1 MIYGPGAK
9 ALLAGVAFAASLVGP
24 MAGSAF
30 ARTNYAVVVGVT
42 EYPFL
47 PRNTWLVGPRND
59 ALLVRDYLLN
69 QSPVPFDP
77 ANIAILA
84 DDVDGGREPTLASI
98 VETLDDMAEK
108 AEPGD
113 FLYLQFS
120 GHGFQQTAAD
130 PSSELDGLDEI
141 FLPKDTGRWV
151 DRTQGMPNV
160 LVDDVVGDA
169 LDRIREK
176 GAFVW
181 VVFDSCHS
189 GTATRAAPGD
199 DVQERKIDPEM
210 VGMPPEVL
218 YEAGTSRDVMA
229 REAPVRVE
237 PTGAASTR
245 KGGMVAFFAAQTNE
259 TTPEMPLPKG
269 AEGATKYGLFTHTIF
284 SRLAE
289 NPSVTYRQLA
299 EGVLQHYTS
308 INRTSTTPLFEGD
321 LDAPVFG
328 TEIDEFIPQWPI
340 RVADSG
346 VTISG
351 GLLNGLV
358 PGTRLAVMEKAG
370 DTIDKAIGY
379 LQVDRADNFTSR
391 LVMAPPPVGQEED
404 EDEVNIALTDEELEA
419 PVATSLTVKTIRD
432 IPAGAY
438 ARLVET
444 NFDFTLTV
452 ARPVASE
459 AHPERV
465 AMVNAMLDAL
475 VADETLPMRIA
486 LVAPGEAADLRLA
499 VLAEASLDDAGFGAS
514 TLPTLW
520 FLPESGELSLEEGRR
535 PPSITMESDDTAAIG
550 DAIGQYLVR
559 IYRATNLA
567 RIGQGSD
574 YGAQE
579 VEITFT
585 LRRQGTGEE
594 VPIETTNLPTG
605 QPGDRVHVLAT
616 NNTGS
621 AVDINVLYIGSDYS
635 IGFMGKERL
644 QPSATFDDEFIEFTD
659 ESYGKELIVAVA
671 SEVVPL
677 KATLDLSYLEQPGL
691 RALTRGPAPE
701 SLADLIGVMESGV
714 STRAAKASSN
724 RAEKKQRGSVMI
736 FPVRTMPRS

>member
-1 MIYGPGAK
+1 MIFGPGAK
-9 ALLAGVAFAASLVGP
+9 ALMASVAFAASLVGP
-24 MAGSAF
+24 MASSAL

-42 EYPFL
+42 EYPHL

-77 ANIAILA
+77 ANVAILA

-98 VETLDDMAEK
+98 VETLDDMAQK

-160 LVDDVVGDA
+160 LVDDMVGDA

-199 DVQERKIDPEM
+199 DVQERKIDPES

-218 YEAGTSRDVMA
+218 YEAATSRDVMA
-229 REAPVRVE
+229 REAPVRIE

-328 TEIDEFIPQWPI
+328 MEMEEFIPQWPV

-358 PGTRLAVMEKAG
+358 PGTRLALLEKAG

-391 LVMAPPPVGQEED
+391 LVMASPPVQD
-404 EDEVNIALTDEELEA
+404 EADEVDIALTEDELE
-419 PVATSLTVKTIRD
+419 ATSLTVKTLGD

-438 ARLVET
+438 ARMVEAT
-444 NFDFTLTV
+444 FEFTLTV
-452 ARPVASE
+452 ARPVASD

-465 AMVNAMLDAL
+465 AMVNELLEAL
-475 VADETLPMRIA
+475 AEDQNRPMRIA
-486 LVAPGEAADLRLA
+486 LVAPGEPADLRLA
-499 VLAEASLDDAGFGAS
+499 VMAEASLDDAGLGAS

-550 DAIGQYLVR
+550 DAIAQYLAR

-574 YGAQE
+574 YGPQD

-594 VPIETTNLPTG
+594 VPIETTNLPVG
-605 QPGDRVHVLAT
+605 LPGDRVHLRAT

-644 QPSATFDDEFIEFTD
+644 QPSATMDDEFIEFTED
-659 ESYGKELIVAVA
+659 SYGKELIVAVA

-677 KATLDLSYLEQPGL
+677 KATLDLSYLGQPGV
-691 RALTRGPAPE
+691 RAMTRGPLPE
-701 SLADLIGVMESGV
+701 SIADLIGEMDSGMA
-714 STRAAKASSN
+714 TRAGKSLSDRQN
-724 RAEKKQRGSVMI
+724 KQRGSVTI
-736 FPVRTMPRS
+736 YPVQTAPRP

>member
-24 MAGSAF
+24 MAGSAS

-42 EYPFL
+42 EYPLL
-47 PRNTWLVGPRND
+47 PKSTWLVGPRND

-69 QSPVPFDP
+69 RSPVPFEP
-77 ANIAILA
+77 ANVAILA
-84 DDVDGGREPTLASI
+84 DDVEAGREPTLAAI
-98 VETLDDMAEK
+98 VETLDDMAAK

-130 PSSELDGLDEI
+130 PSTETDGLDEI

-151 DRTQGMPNV
+151 DRTRGMPNA
-160 LVDDVVGDA
+160 LVDDAVGQA
-169 LDRIREK
+169 LERIREK

-210 VGMPPEVL
+210 VGMPLEIL
-218 YEAGTSRDVMA
+218 QEGGTARDVLA
-229 REAPVRVE
+229 REAPVPIE

-269 AEGATKYGLFTHTIF
+269 AADATKYGLFTHTIF
-284 SRLAE
+284 SRLSE

-299 EGVLQHYTS
+299 EGVLQHYTA

-321 LDAPVFG
+321 LDVPVFG
-328 TEIDEFIPQWPI
+328 LEVGEFVPQWPVK
-340 RVADSG
+340 VADSG
-346 VTISG
+346 VTIAG

-358 PGTRLAVMEKAG
+358 PGTRLAVLEQAG
-370 DTIDKAIGY
+370 DTMDKAIGF
-379 LQVDRADNFTSR
+379 LEVRSADNFTSR
-391 LVMAPPPVGQEED
+391 LVVAPPAVPEAED
-404 EDEVNIALTDEELEA
+404 EDAVDVALTDEEPDA
-419 PVATSLTVKTIRD
+419 PEATSLKVKTLGD

-438 ARLVET
+438 ARLVEAS
-444 NFDFTLTV
+444 FDFTLTV
-452 ARPVASE
+452 ARPVASD

-465 AMVNAMLDAL
+465 AMVNAMLDTLAADQTRPMRVAL
-475 VADETLPMRIA
+475 VE
-486 LVAPGEAADLRLA
+486 PGKPADLRLVVA
-499 VLAEASLDDAGFGAS
+499 AEADFDDAPIGAS
-514 TLPTLW
+514 TLPTVW
-520 FLPESGELSLEEGRR
+520 FLPESGELSLQDGRR
-535 PPSITMESDDTAAIG
+535 PPSITMESDDAAAIG
-550 DAIGQYLVR
+550 DTIGQYLLR

-574 YGAQE
+574 YGPQE
-579 VEITFT
+579 VEISFT
-585 LRRQGTGEE
+585 LKRQDTGED
-594 VPIETTNLPTG
+594 VPIDTTSLAAG
-605 QPGDRVHVLAT
+605 QPGDRVFVKAV
-616 NNTGS
+616 NNTGA

-644 QPSATFDDEFIEFTD
+644 QPSGSFEDEFIEFTED
-659 ESYGKELIVAVA
+659 SYGKELMVAVA
-671 SEVVPL
+671 SEVVPT
-677 KATLDLSYLEQPGL
+677 KITLDLSYLEQTGL

-701 SLADLIGVMESGV
+701 SVADLLGVMNSGAA
-714 STRAAKASSN
+714 TRAAKASS
-724 RAEKKQRGSVMI
+724 RRSEKKQRGSVMI
-736 FPVRTMPRS
+736 FPVQTMPRS

>member
-24 MAGSAF
+24 MLGSAF

-42 EYPFL
+42 EYPLL

-69 QSPVPFDP
+69 QSPVPFEP
-77 ANIAILA
+77 ANVAILA
-84 DDVDGGREPTLASI
+84 DDVDGGREPTLAAI

-108 AEPGD
+108 AQPGD

-130 PSSELDGLDEI
+130 PSTETDGLDEI
-141 FLPKDTGRWV
+141 FLPKDTGRWI

-160 LVDDVVGDA
+160 LVDDVVGAA
-169 LDRIREK
+169 LERIRDK

-218 YEAGTSRDVMA
+218 YEGGATRDVLA
-229 REAPVRVE
+229 REAPVPVQ
-237 PTGAASTR
+237 PTGAESTR

-321 LDAPVFG
+321 LDVPVFG
-328 TEIDEFIPQWPI
+328 MEMDEFIPQWPVK
-340 RVADSG
+340 VADSG
-346 VTISG
+346 VTIAG

-370 DTIDKAIGY
+370 DTMDKAIGF
-379 LQVDRADNFTSR
+379 LEVRTADNFTSR
-391 LVMAPPPVGQEED
+391 LVVAPPPPEE
-404 EDEVNIALTDEELEA
+404 EVAEGEVAEA
-419 PVATSLTVKTIRD
+419 EQDAPEATSLKVRTPGD

-444 NFDFTLTV
+444 TFDFTLTV
-452 ARPVASE
+452 ARPAPSQ

-475 VADETLPMRIA
+475 EADETKPMRLA
-486 LVAPGEAADLRLA
+486 LVEPGKAADLRLA
-499 VLAEASLDDAGFGAS
+499 VAAEADIEDAGLGAS
-514 TLPTLW
+514 ALPTLW

-535 PPSITMESDDTAAIG
+535 PPSIVMESDDAEAIG
-550 DAIGQYLVR
+550 EAIGQYLVR

-574 YGAQE
+574 YGPQE

-585 LRRQGTGEE
+585 LRRQDTGEE
-594 VPIETTNLPTG
+594 VPIEATNLSIG
-605 QPGDRVHVLAT
+605 QPGDSVFLKAT
-616 NNTGS
+616 NNSG
-621 AVDINVLYIGSDYS
+621 APVDINVLYIGSDYS
-635 IGFMGKERL
+635 ITFMGKERL
-644 QPSATFDDEFIEFTD
+644 LPSASFDEEFLEFTD
-659 ESYGKELIVAVA
+659 ESYGRELMVAVA

-677 KATLDLSYLEQPGL
+677 KATLDLSYLEQAGV
-691 RALTRGPAPE
+691 RSMTRGPAPE
-701 SLADLIGVMESGV
+701 SIADLFDAMGSAMD
-714 STRAAKASSN
+714 TRAAKPSSS
-724 RAEKKQRGSVMI
+724 RAEKKQRGSVTI
-736 FPVRTMPRS
+736 FPVQTMPRS

>member
-1 MIYGPGAK
+1 MIFGPGAK
-9 ALLAGVAFAASLVGP
+9 ALMASVAFAASLVGP

-98 VETLDDMAEK
+98 VETLDEMAQK

-229 REAPVRVE
+229 REAPVRIE

-259 TTPEMPLPKG
+259 TTPEMPLPRG
-269 AEGATKYGLFTHTIF
+269 EEGATKYGLFTHTIF

-328 TEIDEFIPQWPI
+328 MEMEEFIPQWPV
-340 RVADSG
+340 RVAESG

-358 PGTRLAVMEKAG
+358 PGTRLALLEKAG

-379 LQVDRADNFTSR
+379 LKVDRADNFTSR
-391 LVMAPPPVGQEED
+391 LVMAPPVVGNEEG
-404 EDEVNIALTDEELEA
+404 EVSVHLTEEELDALAAIKVHA
-419 PVATSLTVKTIRD
+419 PGD

-438 ARLVET
+438 ARMVEAT
-444 NFDFTLTV
+444 FEFTLTV
-452 ARPVASE
+452 ARPVASD

-465 AMVNAMLDAL
+465 AMVNELLEAL
-475 VADETLPMRIA
+475 AEDQNRPMRIA
-486 LVAPGEAADLRLA
+486 LVAPGEPADLRLA
-499 VLAEASLDDAGFGAS
+499 VMAEASLDDAGFGAS

-550 DAIGQYLVR
+550 DAIAQYLAR

-574 YGAQE
+574 YGPQD

-594 VPIETTNLPTG
+594 VPIETTNLPVG
-605 QPGDRVHVLAT
+605 LPGDRVHLRAT

-644 QPSATFDDEFIEFTD
+644 QPSATMDDEFIEFTED
-659 ESYGKELIVAVA
+659 SYGKELIVAVA

-677 KATLDLSYLEQPGL
+677 KATLDLSYLTQPGV
-691 RALTRGPAPE
+691 RAMTRGPLPE
-701 SLADLIGVMESGV
+701 SIADLIGEMDSGMA
-714 STRAAKASSN
+714 TRAGKSLSDRQN
-724 RAEKKQRGSVMI
+724 KQRGSVTI
-736 FPVRTMPRS
+736 YPVQTAPRP